1 MLDKLFINC
10 TYPDFKA
17 GEMKKG
23 AVGIKEGRIEFVS
36 SKPNDCYP
44 ESKETIDVKGNII
57 SPGFIDIHMHEE
69 DFLKE
74 GYRYIVAN
82 MLLRQGVTT
91 CVGGNCGNQRQR
103 IKIFREGIDK
113 LEGSPVN
120 YMMLAGYNTIRSDC
134 GVELYETP
142 TENQKLQIKE
152 SILEEIENGAAGISF
167 GLEYGPGI
175 TMDEMINAVDLLED
189 KGALVAAHY
198 RHDSRRSIES
208 IKEMIQLQN
217 SIENPFQISHL
228 SSCSAME
235 QMEEALEI
243 INDAMAKDPRL
254 NYDTYPYN
262 AFSARIGTEV
272 FAEGCFEEWNKSYD
286 SIMLT
291 DDPYRVKFCDEELFY
306 KARREYPDMYA
317 VAFVMEEPEIELA
330 IVNANGMIAS
340 DATIFNGHGH
350 PRAGGTFARVLGK
363 YVREQNSLSLYDALR
378 KMTILPAERMRLH
391 QKGRIEVGCDA
402 DLVVFDKDEIID
414 KSTFEGILPPEGI
427 IYVYVSGEVAV
438 KGKEV
443 VNEGLGEFMQ
453 PGR

>member
-10 TYPDFKA
+10 VYPDFGEKA
-17 GEMKKG
+17 MKKG
-23 AVGIKEGRIEFVS
+23 AVGIKGGRIEFIS
-36 SKPNDCYP
+36 SGENGYP
-44 ESKETIDVKGNII
+44 EAEKVIDIDGNVL

-69 DFLKE
+69 NFIME
-74 GYRYIVAN
+74 GYRYVVAN

-91 CVGGNCGNQRQR
+91 CIGGNCGNLRQG
-103 IKIFREGIDK
+103 IKDFRDGIERLK
-113 LEGSPVN
+113 GSPVN
-120 YMMLAGYNTIRSDC
+120 YMMLVGYNTIRTDC
-134 GVELYETP
+134 GVELYDHPSKEK
-142 TENQKLQIKE
+142 QKLIDRRVLQ
-152 SILEEIENGAAGISF
+152 EIENGASGISY

-175 TMDEMINAVDLLED
+175 SMDEMIHSVGLFDD

-208 IKEMIQLQN
+208 IKEMIKLQD

-228 SSCSAME
+228 SSCAAMG
-235 QMEEALEI
+235 QMKEALEI
-243 INDAMAKDPRL
+243 INSAMDKDKRL

-291 DDPYRVKFCDEELFY
+291 DDPYRGKFCDRELFY
-306 KARREYPDMYA
+306 KARNEYPDMYV
-317 VAFVMEEPEIELA
+317 VAFVMEEPDIEMA
-330 IVNANGMIAS
+330 IVNENGMIAS
-340 DATIFNGHGH
+340 DATIFNSHGH
-350 PRAGGTFARVLGK
+350 PRAGGTFARALGK

-391 QKGRIEVGCDA
+391 KKGRIEIGCDA
-402 DLVVFDKDEIID
+402 DLVIFNKETIID
-414 KSTFEGILPPEGI
+414 KSSFEEILPPEGI
-427 IYVYVSGEVAV
+427 FSVYIKGEIAV
-438 KGKEV
+438 EGKEV
-443 VNEGLGEFMQ
+443 INEGLGEFIE